1 MFILLTL
8 GLFLLKFLAI
18 GVVGLFF
25 LEDLELTRSIGS
37 LPYSVYFFLG
47 ACTFLALFLFVLG
60 KKLLWLIIF
69 LVSGFLYAAMY
80 NHAPDIKEIHQQNDL
95 KSRYF
100 KDSATF
106 LSRMADVITA
116 LSKKQQGE

>member
-1 MFILLTL
+1 MFIILTL
-8 GLFLLKFLAI
+8 GLFVLKFLAV

-37 LPYSVYFFLG
+37 VPYCVYFIL
-47 ACTFLALFLFVLG
+47 AVCTFCALFFFVLG
-60 KKLLWLIIF
+60 KKMLWLIIF
-69 LVSGFLYAAMY
+69 LISGSLYATMY
-80 NHAPDIKEIHQQNDL
+80 NSAPDIKEIHQQNDL

-106 LSRMADVITA
+106 CARITDVISA
-116 LSKKQQGE
+116 LTKNRQ